1 VGVVSEVLRR
11 NVVAEGRS
19 SALEVAGEGKATT
32 TAEAEAGAGGGGSV
46 GETTSRSA
54 TGMRL

>member
-1 VGVVSEVLRR
+1 MGVVSEVLRR
-11 NVVAEGRS
+11 NAVAEGRS
-19 SALEVAGEGKATT
+19 SALEVAGEGRATT
-32 TAEAEAGAGGGGSV
+32 TVEAEVDAGGGGLV